1 MRLRIIPSLIVFL
14 FLFNNIYGQTY
25 EQLKDSLEAATKLCE
40 KYPDDNNLKLKK
52 ASWNIM
58 LEQWAYAQREYDI
71 ILSRDPSNVAAL
83 YFRAFTNEKLNR
95 LKFAR
100 QDYEKM
106 LKIVPG
112 NFNGLLGL
120 ALLNQ
125 KDMHYTEAMDMMN
138 QLVEQ
143 YPDSAVAYAA
153 RAGIEQERGMLELAE
168 YDYGEA
174 MRLRPDNTDYILNR
188 ADVRLLLGRRNDAR
202 EDLELAVKKGVP
214 RPALAELFAKCEKKR
229 RK

>member
-1 MRLRIIPSLIVFL
+1 MRLKIFPSLIVLL

-153 RAGIEQERGMLELAE
+153 RAGIEQERSMLELAE